1 MRKLISL
8 RLIVF
13 LAVAIGMLSWLY
25 SKSTA
30 VEPEKHLAFVSGMR
44 SIKQMD
50 ANLNQDALRAR
61 YNLLV
66 HYDPFV
72 ATLDQLH
79 AHSSPFTQEPF
90 TSYLQ
95 DLDPRL
101 QKQISALK
109 ATIDAKTTLI
119 EQFKSRNAVLKNSL
133 RYFPTLTTQ
142 LLGQSKRTQ
151 QARLNEAVNRIE
163 QALLILNL
171 TEDNDLEQA
180 IRTEIKQ
187 LHSLL
192 PQLSP
197 DLTAETRT
205 LILHTETILITKH
218 EVDALVDSILAAPLQ
233 STVSALSLAYDESNG
248 QAMRYSSIYRS
259 LLYLFSVLLLAYVF
273 YAIVRAKLTA
283 LALVKI
289 NNKLRKEVAERQ
301 QAQAKLGISREI
313 IDYAKDAIALL
324 DPQLRFT
331 ELNAAH
337 QRLIELDRSL
347 IGESLIPLLSADD
360 AQQLMRAL
368 DATGGFHGEITYHL
382 QDGKSVDVELSLFA
396 LRKDQTVQHYV
407 TILHDIS
414 ERKAYLSELEYQAT
428 HDLLTGLPNRALL
441 YRTLDDLFHNRTT
454 TTVGLLILDLDRF
467 KEINDTLGH
476 QAGDLVL
483 RQVAVCITSVVQEHG
498 LVTRLG
504 GDEFAVMLPNAK
516 DSAEILSYATRILT
530 ALRQPMRL
538 MELTIEVGG
547 SIGISL
553 YPEHGNNTSQLM
565 RCADVAMYLAKGNGI
580 GYALYEPSLDQHTP
594 RRLSIMTSL
603 GQAIEQSQLS
613 LHFQPKLRL
622 GTGLVSSFEA
632 LVRWNHPEH
641 GMIPPDQFIPL
652 AEMSDLIGPLTL
664 WVVDHA
670 MLQIKQWRSQGYEGS
685 VAVNFSARNF
695 LDDHLP
701 QKITECLE
709 KHALPANC
717 FELEITESAMMAD
730 PTRSLQ
736 IMRRIKDLGF
746 RLSIDDYGTGQSSLA
761 YLQQLPIHSLKID
774 LSFVRTMLASK
785 ESEVIVH
792 STIQLAHN
800 LGFNVIAEGVEDEA
814 TLTKLQDLECDE
826 AQGYFISRPMPAE
839 QASAWLA
846 QKGCIQVQH
855 TLSGAHSTIR

>member
-8 RLIVF
+8 RLF
-13 LAVAIGMLSWLY
+13 LLLAAAIGVLSWLY

-50 ANLNQDALRAR
+50 ANLNQDVLRAR

-72 ATLDQLH
+72 STLNQLH
-79 AHSSPFTQEPF
+79 TLSSLFSREPF
-90 TSYLQ
+90 TSYLR
-95 DLDPRL
+95 DLDPNL
-101 QKQISALK
+101 QKQILMLEAATEAK
-109 ATIDAKTTLI
+109 AAQV

-142 LLGQSKRTQ
+142 LLKQAKRAQQSG
-151 QARLNEAVNRIE
+151 LFEAVNHIE

-171 TEDNDLEQA
+171 TGGNDLEQV
-180 IRTEIKQ
+180 IRAELQQ
-187 LHSLL
+187 LHLLL
-192 PQLSP
+192 PRLSP
-197 DLTAETRT
+197 DLSAETQT
-205 LILHTETILITKH
+205 LILHTETILTTKR
-218 EVDALVDSILAAPLQ
+218 EVDMLADSILAAPLQ

-248 QAMRYSSIYRS
+248 QAMRHSGFYRS
-259 LLYLFSVLLLAYVF
+259 LLYLFSVLLLGYVF
-273 YAIVRAKLTA
+273 YAIVRAKLAA
-283 LALVKI
+283 LALVKA

-301 QAQAKLGISREI
+301 RAQERLSISREI
-313 IDYAKDAIALL
+313 IDYANDAIALL
-324 DPQLRFT
+324 DPQLRFV

-337 QRLIELDRSL
+337 LRLIAHNHHL
-347 IGESLIPLLSADD
+347 IGEPLQALLSADD
-360 AQQLMRAL
+360 AHQVMRAI

-382 QDGKSVDVELSLFA
+382 QNGKNVDVELSLFA
-396 LRKDQTVQHYV
+396 LRKDQVVQHYV

-414 ERKAYLSELEYQAT
+414 ERKAHLSELEFQAT

-441 YRTLDDLFHNRTT
+441 YRTLDDLFRNNQTT
-454 TTVGLLILDLDRF
+454 QVGLLILDLDRF

-483 RQVAVCITSVVQEHG
+483 RQVATCITSVVQEHG

-504 GDEFAVMLPNAK
+504 GDEFAVLLPNIK
-516 DSAEILSYATRILT
+516 DSQKILHFATRILA
-530 ALRQPMRL
+530 ALRQPMHL

-553 YPEHGNNTSQLM
+553 YPEHGDSTSQLM
-565 RCADVAMYLAKGNGI
+565 RCADVAMYLAKESGTGC
-580 GYALYEPSLDQHTP
+580 ALYEPSQDQHTP
-594 RRLSIMTSL
+594 RRLSIMTGL
-603 GQAIEQSQLS
+603 GQAIEQDQLL

-622 GTGLVSSFEA
+622 ETGLVSSFEA
-632 LVRWNHPEH
+632 LVRWQHPEY

-670 MLQIKQWRSQGYEGS
+670 MAQIKQWRSQGFEGS

-701 QKITECLE
+701 QKITELLE
-709 KHALPANC
+709 KHALPPSC

-736 IMRRIKDLGF
+736 IMHRIKDLGF

-774 LSFVRTMLASK
+774 LSFVRNMLASK
-785 ESEVIVH
+785 ENEVIVQ

-814 TLTKLQDLECDE
+814 TLAKLQVLECDE

-839 QASAWLA
+839 QASAWLEQQRHNSVA
-846 QKGCIQVQH
+846 H
-855 TLSGAHSTIR
+855 ASSTLHSASL